1 MSPATRSRKRAYL
14 HEFDVQAPGLRAV
27 ERIVKLASLG
37 AVVKRNAFLN
47 NLVRYP
53 PGYYQLALRTIREMD
68 DPRSEARIHGATRL
82 LARTLAW
89 ARQTA
94 YGQQWGAD
102 LSAWPV
108 LGKSAVQA
116 KPDDFRRKGMMS
128 VPANTSGSSGM
139 PLRVWR
145 GPANIAAEQAFLDH
159 LLTPEG
165 LSFRTARIVILRG
178 DMPRAG
184 ADGSLP
190 LWSYTDRKRLVLSCP
205 GLTRKTAALYLD
217 EVARFGPDLLWI
229 YPTGGDQL
237 ATLCLELGR
246 TSPVRVV
253 LSSSEG
259 LSAECWQRLQAAF
272 KGRVVDYYGQT
283 ERVCISV
290 QYRADE
296 GWFVPAYGHVE
307 LMPEPLSPGPSV
319 TRLARVIATGYWND
333 RMPLVRYDTGD
344 RIEYPPHYGTDELAA
359 VGVGLK
365 PFIRVVGRASEFLW
379 APGGARV
386 QALNNI
392 PREVTNIRQAQ
403 FVQHADYSVELRVI
417 PLPGFGPEDEAALL
431 HACRTKIPAAVPVKV
446 CVVESLETTLQG
458 KTPFV
463 IRRAVEPES
472 VIETNLPV

>member
-1 MSPATRSRKRAYL
+1 ML
-14 HEFDVQAPGLRAV
+14 GLRPV
-27 ERIVKLASLG
+27 ERTMKLASLG
-37 AVVKRNAFLN
+37 AVFKRNTFLN

-53 PGYYQLALRTIREMD
+53 PGYFQVASRVVREMD
-68 DPRSEARIHGATRL
+68 DPKSEARIDGATRL

-94 YGQQWGAD
+94 YGRQWGGE

-108 LGKSAVQA
+108 LDKSIVQE
-116 KPDDFRRKGMMS
+116 KPDDFRRNRLLS

-159 LLTPEG
+159 LLSPER

-184 ADGSLP
+184 PDGSLP
-190 LWSYTDRKRLVLSCP
+190 LWSYTDKKRLVLSCP

-217 EVARFGPDLLWI
+217 EVARFRPDVLWI

-246 TSPVRVV
+246 TLPVRVV
-253 LSSSEG
+253 LSSSEV
-259 LSAECWQRLQAAF
+259 LSAACWQRLLAAF
-272 KGRVVDYYGQT
+272 KGRVIDYYGQT

-290 QYRADE
+290 QRSADE

-307 LMPEPLSPGPSV
+307 LMPEPPSHDPCV
-319 TRLARVIATGYWND
+319 TRQARVVATGYWND

-344 RIEYPPHYGTDELAA
+344 RVEYPAHYGSDELVA
-359 VGVGLK
+359 VGLGLK
-365 PFIRVVGRASEFLW
+365 PFIRVLGRGSEFLW

-392 PREVTNIRQAQ
+392 PREVTHIRQAQ
-403 FVQHADYSVELRVI
+403 FVQHADYAVELRVI
-417 PLPGFGPEDEAALL
+417 PLTGFGPEDEAALM
-431 HACRTKIPAAVPVKV
+431 HACRTKIPATVPVTV
-446 CVVESLETTLQG
+446 RVVESLETTPQG

-463 IRRAVEPES
+463 IRRAAEPES
-472 VIETNLPV
+472 VIATGLRV

>member
-1 MSPATRSRKRAYL
+1 
-14 HEFDVQAPGLRAV
+14 
-27 ERIVKLASLG
+27 
-37 AVVKRNAFLN
+37 
-47 NLVRYP
+47 
-53 PGYYQLALRTIREMD
+53 
-68 DPRSEARIHGATRL
+68 
-82 LARTLAW
+82 
-89 ARQTA
+89 
-94 YGQQWGAD
+94 
-102 LSAWPV
+102 
-108 LGKSAVQA
+108 
-116 KPDDFRRKGMMS
+116 
-128 VPANTSGSSGM
+128 M

-159 LLTPEG
+159 LLSPEG

-178 DMPRAG
+178 DMPSAG
-184 ADGSLP
+184 PDSSLP
-190 LWSYTDRKRLVLSCP
+190 LWSYTDKARLVLSCP
-205 GLTRKTAALYLD
+205 GLTRKTAPLYLD
-217 EVARFGPDLLWI
+217 EIARFRPDVLWI

-246 TSPVRVV
+246 TLPVRVV

-259 LSAECWQRLQAAF
+259 LSAECWPRLTAAF

-290 QYRADE
+290 RHSPNE

-307 LMPEPLSPGPSV
+307 LMPEPFSPSLHGECQ
-319 TRLARVIATGYWND
+319 ARVVATGYWND

-344 RIEYPPHYGTDELAA
+344 RIEYPGHYTSDDLAA
-359 VGVGLK
+359 VSVGLK
-365 PFIRVVGRASEFLW
+365 PFIRVVGRVSEFLW

-403 FVQHADYSVELRVI
+403 FVQHADYAIELRVI

-431 HACRTKIPAAVPVKV
+431 RACRTKIPAAVPVKV
-446 CVVESLETTLQG
+446 CIVESLETTAQG

-463 IRRAVEPES
+463 IRRAAEPES
-472 VIETNLPV
+472 GIETAPRV